1 MQMTELV
8 NKLKPASPIYRFSCG
23 VRNLP
28 RILKAS
34 MCRLVM
40 VLAAWAL
47 SAATPGVAKD
57 TPSTSNLPAVFAA
70 ELPQEARET
79 LNLIKKGGPFPYA
92 KDGVVFSNR
101 EKILPRQPRGFYR
114 EYTVKTPGARNRGAL
129 RIVCGGTSAAIC
141 YFSSDHYQTFRR
153 IKE

>member
-1 MQMTELV
+1 M
-8 NKLKPASPIYRFSCG
+8 
-23 VRNLP
+23 P

-34 MCRLVM
+34 LFRLVL
-40 VLAAWAL
+40 VIAVWSLGT
-47 SAATPGVAKD
+47 ATPGVAKEA
-57 TPSTSNLPAVFAA
+57 PGSSNLPTMFAA